1 MNSNIIQTY
10 AYITFHKQLL
20 VNLCTRVIRS
30 SESPSDALKLLR
42 PANMVVFP
50 IDDPYRQDI
59 FSAAEKIRDDFFQE
73 VENDLRRMG
82 VLKNEPTSGSILP
95 AKP

>member
-20 VNLCTRVIRS
+20 AELCRLVIAS
-30 SESPSDALKLLR
+30 SESPSDALNLLR
-42 PANMVVFP
+42 HPDMSVFP
-50 IDDPYRQDI
+50 IEDEYRDDI
-59 FSAAEKIRDDFFQE
+59 FSAAEKLRDDFFQD
-73 VENDLRRMG
+73 VESDLRHMG